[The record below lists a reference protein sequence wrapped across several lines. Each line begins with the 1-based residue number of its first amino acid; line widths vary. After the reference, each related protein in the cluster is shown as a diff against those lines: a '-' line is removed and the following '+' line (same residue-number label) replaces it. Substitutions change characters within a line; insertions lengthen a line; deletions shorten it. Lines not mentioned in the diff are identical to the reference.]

1 MATAGFTESLCCNR
15 NPTKYLSMY
24 CVMKKFLIIFIFTS
38 AILIFG
44 YVQAGLSSQPEP
56 IDLVKR
62 TIDRVLNLLG
72 DETLSRP
79 EMREEQKKQI
89 IFVVDT
95 RFDFQEMS
103 KRSLARH
110 WKKRTSEERDYFV
123 ELFSKLLHNR
133 YVRRVKSNSGSEIF
147 YQKQIIKNDKAV
159 VYTMALK
166 NNAEIPLV
174 YKLFKSADEWMVYD
188 VVIEG
193 VSLIQNY
200 RIQFASV
207 IKREK
212 YSGLIKKMEEKV
224 AKSEEEN

>member
-1 MATAGFTESLCCNR
+1 
-15 NPTKYLSMY
+15 MY
-24 CVMKKFLIIFIFTS
+24 CVMKKNLIILTS
-38 AILIFG
+38 IALIFG
-44 YVQAGLSSQPEP
+44 YVQAGFSSQPEP
-56 IDLVKR
+56 VDLVKR

-79 EMREEQKKQI
+79 EMRAEQKKQI
-89 IFVVDT
+89 MSVVET
-95 RFDFQEMS
+95 RFDFREMS
-103 KRSLARH
+103 KRALARH
-110 WKKRTSEERDYFV
+110 WKKRAPEERDYFV
-123 ELFSKLLHNR
+123 ELFSKLLQNR
-133 YVRRVKSNSGSEIF
+133 YVRRVESNSGSEIL

-159 VYTMALK
+159 VYTVALK

-200 RIQFASV
+200 RTQFSSV

-212 YSGLIKKMEEKV
+212 YAGLIKRMEEKV
-224 AKSEEEN
+224 AKSEDEN